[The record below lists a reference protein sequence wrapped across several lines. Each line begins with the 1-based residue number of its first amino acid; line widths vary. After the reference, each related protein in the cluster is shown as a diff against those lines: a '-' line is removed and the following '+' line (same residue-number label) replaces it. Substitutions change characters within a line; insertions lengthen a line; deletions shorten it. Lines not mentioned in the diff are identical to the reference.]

1 MLIRLVIGYDLHGQS
16 IPKRNL
22 WAPCVCGVES
32 LYLFQIAKC
41 GAIQILVRM
50 LQTAKDNEE
59 KLNACNAFW
68 TLAFDEENQMEIKA
82 NEQAISELEKLL
94 TDENISK
101 KYSEMMR
108 NTVSC
113 CWCTMGMQWERK
125 ICRGKKAESWIATDN
140 RYVCTMCMLS
150 ILQDCLVKVLH
161 KSALYC

>member
-50 LQTAKDNEE
+50 LQTAKDNE
-59 KLNACNAFW
+59 
-68 TLAFDEENQMEIKA
+68 AFDEENQMEIKA

-94 TDENISK
+94 TDENI
-101 KYSEMMR
+101 EIQR
-108 NTVSC
+108 AAA
-113 CWCTMGMQWERK
+113 GALWECNGKERYAEE
-125 ICRGKKAESWIATDN
+125 KKAESWIATDN

>member
-1 MLIRLVIGYDLHGQS
+1 MKVQKVCITFRSYLWVRGSVRYKSVQS

-50 LQTAKDNEE
+50 LQTTKDNEE

-94 TDENISK
+94 TDENIEIQRAAAGALWECNGKERYAEEK
-101 KYSEMMR
+101 KQK
-108 NTVSC
+108 V
-113 CWCTMGMQWERK
+113 G
-125 ICRGKKAESWIATDN
+125 
-140 RYVCTMCMLS
+140 
-150 ILQDCLVKVLH
+150 LQQITGTC
-161 KSALYC
+161 AQCAC

>member
-1 MLIRLVIGYDLHGQS
+1 MLISLVIEHDLHGQS
-16 IPKRNL
+16 VPKRNL
-22 WAPCVCGVES
+22 WAPYVCGVES

-94 TDENISK
+94 TDENIEIQRAAAGALWECNRKERYAEEK
-101 KYSEMMR
+101 KQK
-108 NTVSC
+108 V
-113 CWCTMGMQWERK
+113 G
-125 ICRGKKAESWIATDN
+125 
-140 RYVCTMCMLS
+140 
-150 ILQDCLVKVLH
+150 LQQITGTC
-161 KSALYC
+161 AQCAC

>member
-94 TDENISK
+94 TDENI
-101 KYSEMMR
+101 EIQR
-108 NTVSC
+108 AAA
-113 CWCTMGMQWERK
+113 GALWECNGKERYAEE
-125 ICRGKKAESWIATDN
+125 KKAESWIATDN